1 MPPLPTREARP
12 ELFDALKHSN
22 YRYYFFANLISQ
34 TGRWAQYAA
43 LQWVVFDLT
52 GSAAILG
59 VTTFVQSVPALLF
72 SLPAGALADRLDR
85 RKTVLA
91 TQVGLTI
98 QASLLAGL
106 ALTESL
112 TVEWILVA
120 ALLNGVLNALDMPL
134 RQALLIDLVG
144 REDLPNAVAL
154 NAAVINTA
162 RIFGPA
168 FSGFLIA
175 SIGAG
180 WSFAFNAITFIG
192 VLAVLGLLIHIP
204 PRRDRDGAHTSLLAD
219 SLAGMR
225 YVREDARVAWIIGVA
240 GFTAIFIFPFMAMMP
255 VMATEV
261 LEVGPE
267 RFGLLFSAI
276 GVGAV
281 LASLANAASRRHG
294 RSLGRL
300 SIYSA
305 AAAVFLALFA
315 NSASFELSLLILCCL
330 GASHISLINSGQAAI
345 QHYSQDAFRGRA
357 LGIWVLTLQGVSPLI
372 ALFVGFFADLAG
384 APLALTVSAACG
396 LGVGLWHTFRR
407 PPGLD
412 QTQPS
417 PRPSGSQTPRTAATT
432 QSDD

>member
-1 MPPLPTREARP
+1 
-12 ELFDALKHSN
+12 
-22 YRYYFFANLISQ
+22 
-34 TGRWAQYAA
+34 

-59 VTTFVQSVPALLF
+59 LTAFVQSVPALLF
-72 SLPAGALADRLDR
+72 SIPAGALADRLDR

-91 TQVGLTI
+91 TQVGLTL

-106 ALTESL
+106 ALTEAL

-120 ALLNGVLNALDMPL
+120 AVLNGILNSLDMPL
-134 RQALLIDLVG
+134 RQALLFDLVG

-154 NAAVINTA
+154 NAAVFNTA

-180 WSFAFNAITFIG
+180 WSFAFNALTFIG

-204 PRRDRDGAHTSLLAD
+204 GRRDQSGVHTSLLAD
-219 SLAGMR
+219 SQAGIR

-240 GFTAIFIFPFMAMMP
+240 GFTAIFIFPFLAMMP
-255 VMATEV
+255 VMAANV
-261 LEVGPE
+261 LAVGPE
-267 RFGLLFSAI
+267 RFGLLFSAV

-305 AAAVFLALFA
+305 AAAISLALFA
-315 NSASFELSLLILCCL
+315 NSGSFELSLLILCFL

-345 QHYSQDAFRGRA
+345 QTYSQDAFRGRA
-357 LGIWVLTLQGVSPLI
+357 LGIWVLILQGVSPLI
-372 ALFVGFFADLAG
+372 ALAVGLIADLAG

-396 LGVGLWHTFRR
+396 LGVGLWYTLRR
-407 PPGLD
+407 PPGLG
-412 QTQPS
+412 QTQHS
-417 PRPSGSQTPRTAATT
+417 PRPSGSKAPGTTAAT